1 MITDVMTGIY
11 SITTGFSYVKIWCP
25 DKVKRINSHVVYF
38 LIDIAIYLEANV
50 VFYVEE
56 GVELN
61 QGFFEA

>member
-1 MITDVMTGIY
+1 MTGIY
-11 SITTGFSYVKIWCP
+11 SITTSFSYVKIWCP
-25 DKVKRINSHVVYF
+25 DKVKIINSHVVYF